1 MPTLQ
6 KKKYTDVKTNLLKH
20 ESTDKALSNVHIEE
34 EVINETE
41 DKAKI

>member
-34 EVINETE
+34 VINDTE